1 MVEPK
6 FQFEG
11 DEGLYFGALY
21 GKLTTVMS
29 KIRQYNEMVYG
40 DPQGMK
46 TKQPKSI
53 EHMINHYNAQRESM
67 SGKTPLSPRRRGTV
81 ASRRA
86 TL

>member
-40 DPQGMK
+40 DP
-46 TKQPKSI
+46 
-53 EHMINHYNAQRESM
+53 
-67 SGKTPLSPRRRGTV
+67 
-81 ASRRA
+81 
-86 TL
+86 